1 MFDALQ
7 LDPVAFT
14 IPLFGGLEI
23 YWYGILIAVGIAI
36 GAGWAGR
43 AIEKR
48 GESSDQL
55 YNGLLIVVM
64 AGYLFARLGYVLQ
77 DEIANEG
84 TQYNTLWEVLNL
96 RAGGAN
102 ILWGFIGAA
111 LVGLFFI
118 RWQKLNFWHY
128 ADVAGPTLLIAQAI
142 GRWGNF
148 INQELYGP
156 PTTASWGLLIDSRSR
171 IAPYN
176 DLVTYPANT
185 RFHPTFF
192 YEFIAL
198 LIGFL
203 LLTYLNKKYQEQWKP
218 GTLFS
223 IFLIWWGANRAWVEL
238 FRPDQPKFGDTLI
251 SFSMLLSLGIA
262 LTGVYILLQ
271 RLDIISGGGSGKK
284 RVHKPKRQR
293 TAETE

>member
-14 IPLFGGLEI
+14 IPIGEGLAI
-23 YWYGILIAVGIAI
+23 YWYGILIAIGIAI

-55 YNGLLIVVM
+55 YNGLLIVVI
-64 AGYLFARLGYVLQ
+64 AGYVFARLGYVLQ
-77 DEIANEG
+77 DEIANPG
-84 TQYNTLWEVLNL
+84 PQYNTLWEVINL

-111 LVGLFFI
+111 VVGLIFL
-118 RWQKLNFWHY
+118 RWQKLSFWHY

-156 PTTASWGLLIDSRSR
+156 PTTASWGLLINTPNR

-176 DLVTYPANT
+176 DLVTYPAET

-192 YEFIAL
+192 YEFLAL

-223 IFLIWWGANRAWVEL
+223 IFLIWWGANRAWIEL
-238 FRPDQPKFGDTLI
+238 FRPDQPKLGDTLI
-251 SFSMLLSLGIA
+251 SFSMILSLGIA
-262 LTGVYILLQ
+262 GVGVYLLLQ
-271 RLDIISGGGSGKK
+271 RLGIIATTAASKR